1 MRSRLSESLSRLSE
15 TSLPER
21 GAGRGC
27 CLIWHSFPFWMVGMR
42 LIRLLYDGM
51 MGLNIYM
58 LRGGSYVMTG
68 ESDMILREY

>member
-1 MRSRLSESLSRLSE
+1 
-15 TSLPER
+15 
-21 GAGRGC
+21 
-27 CLIWHSFPFWMVGMR
+27 MR